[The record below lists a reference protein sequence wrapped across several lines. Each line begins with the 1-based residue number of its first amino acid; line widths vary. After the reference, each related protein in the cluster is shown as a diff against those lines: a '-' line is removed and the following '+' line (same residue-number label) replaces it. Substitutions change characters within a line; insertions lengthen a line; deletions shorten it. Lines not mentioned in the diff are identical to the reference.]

1 MRFQIKAILWIISL
15 FLTGCVPF
23 SDWWNNNY
31 TNEGKAVRT
40 ALLQRESYYSAE
52 SSETKAQRRLNE
64 QNCLEEANRLSPL
77 PARHPDDDKAAE
89 WGRVYRRCMSR
100 KGTPIWQDG

>member
-1 MRFQIKAILWIISL
+1 M
-15 FLTGCVPF
+15 
-23 SDWWNNNY
+23 DNY

-40 ALLQRESYYSAE
+40 ALLQRENYYSAE
-52 SSETKAQRRLNE
+52 SSETKTQRRLNE
-64 QNCLEEANRLSPL
+64 QNCLEEANR
-77 PARHPDDDKAAE
+77 RHPDDDKAAE